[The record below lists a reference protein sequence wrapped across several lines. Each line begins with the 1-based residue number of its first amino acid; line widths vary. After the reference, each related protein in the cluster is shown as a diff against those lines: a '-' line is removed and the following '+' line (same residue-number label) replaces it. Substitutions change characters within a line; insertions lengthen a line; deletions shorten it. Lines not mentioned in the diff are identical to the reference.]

1 MAKPLH
7 LISYILHNQ
16 PHSVEVESDRE
27 QLTPEQ
33 ARVYLSVL
41 HTFEWPNE
49 FTDVQV
55 TRILHPKKG
64 LATPAHRVQ
73 Q

>member
-16 PHSVEVESDRE
+16 PHSVEVESNRE
-27 QLTPEQ
+27 QITPEQ
-33 ARVYLSVL
+33 ARVYLSAL

-49 FTDVQV
+49 FTDIQV
-55 TRILHPKKG
+55 TRIQHPKKRG
-64 LATPAHRVQ
+64 TTPAHRVQ
-73 Q
+73 R